1 MSPRPFFLLLAGLAC
16 VPAAGAQGLGGR
28 INAQRDGYLGL
39 SYAARADVCGHGTSY
54 LRIGTST
61 FVGSGSYVT
70 INGDHHDG
78 GICERGPIR
87 VLITRAEGRT
97 VGLKVGIAGGPW
109 PEGTTDLGT
118 VGASQAA
125 DYFLGLAAE
134 SDGRLGREALLPAVL
149 ADSAQVW
156 RGLLRIAQ
164 DRKLSRGLREIATGW
179 LGREAGWQG
188 SDASREI
195 TTALTAIA
203 GNREEPASLRSRAVS
218 ALGRNEG
225 SGTAALVRLADS
237 EDPVVARAALQSLG
251 RSSDPRARDVLRRKV
266 RDGSLPEGTRHAAI
280 RSLGGS
286 DAVPSDFALL
296 RELWPSMTDGSS
308 REAVLESL
316 AEAGGAE
323 NVRWLLA
330 QAANTSLPANDRARA
345 VRAAGRAGATT
356 EEVSHL
362 WDAGQERRVKEA
374 LLDALLRIGDRASI
388 DKVTAIAQSETDPQV
403 RRAAINRLAK
413 LGDEKANAVLKD
425 MVEKSDRI

>member
-1 MSPRPFFLLLAGLAC
+1 MPSRPLYLLLAGVAC

-28 INAQRDGYLGL
+28 INAQRDGYVGL
-39 SYAARADVCGHGTSY
+39 SYAARADVCGYGTSY

-61 FVGSGSYVT
+61 FVGGGSYVT
-70 INGDHHDG
+70 INGDRNDA

-97 VGLKVGIAGGPW
+97 VGLKVGVAGGPW
-109 PEGTTDLGT
+109 PEGTADLGT
-118 VGASQAA
+118 IAAPQAA

-134 SDGRLGREALLPAVL
+134 SDGRLGRDALLPAVL
-149 ADSAQVW
+149 ADSAAVW

-164 DRKLSRGLREIATGW
+164 DPKLSRGIRESATGW

-195 TTALTAIA
+195 NTALSAIA

-225 SGTAALVRLADS
+225 GGTAALVKLADS
-237 EDPVVARAALQSLG
+237 DDPVVARAALQSLG
-251 RSSDPRARDVLRRKV
+251 RSADPRAREVLRRKV
-266 RDGSLPEGTRHAAI
+266 RDGSLPEGARHEAI

-286 DAVPSDFALL
+286 DAVPADYALL
-296 RELWPSMTDGSS
+296 RELWPSLNDGSS

-316 AEAGGAE
+316 AEAGGAD

-330 QAANTSLPANDRARA
+330 QAANTSLPPNDRARA

-356 EEVSHL
+356 EELSRM
-362 WDAGQERRVKEA
+362 WDTGQDRRVKEA
-374 LLDALLRIGDRASI
+374 LLDAMLRIGDRASI
-388 DKVTAIAQSETDPQV
+388 DKVTAIAQSETDPQI

-425 MVEKSDRI
+425 LVEK